1 MANDK
6 WIRLTGDFEERYPGA
21 NASATE
27 AAMNLAQAGDL
38 LVRHIA
44 ELVQPFGLNPSSA
57 LVLAILADSKSP
69 LPPNEIADR
78 LILTRASVTSLL
90 DSLERHGYVLRTPH
104 PTDRRM
110 LLIELTQ
117 VGRVTAH
124 KYRLVV
130 HRHQNTW
137 MAGLSE
143 QEKDQLIDMLHR
155 IQVSLADTQG

>member
-1 MANDK
+1 MPNDT
-6 WIRLTGDFEERYPGA
+6 WIQLPADFDDRYPGA
-21 NASATE
+21 SASATE
-27 AAMNLAQAGDL
+27 AAMNLARAGDL
-38 LVRHIA
+38 LVRRIA

-69 LPPNEIADR
+69 LSPNEIADR

-90 DSLERHGYVLRTPH
+90 DSLEGRGYVRRMPH

-117 VGRVTAH
+117 VGRLTARE
-124 KYRLVV
+124 YRLVV
-130 HRHQNTW
+130 HRHQKTW
-137 MAGLSE
+137 MTDLSE

-155 IQVSLADTQG
+155 IQSVITDPHA